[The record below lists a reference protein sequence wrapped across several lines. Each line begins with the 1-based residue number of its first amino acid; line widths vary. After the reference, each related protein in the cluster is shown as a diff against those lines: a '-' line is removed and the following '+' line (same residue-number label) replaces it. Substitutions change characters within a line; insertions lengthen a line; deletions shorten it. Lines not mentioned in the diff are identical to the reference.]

1 MMKYTIMLSFLIVSA
16 ACSRAPSQKPASGPE
31 PAAAP
36 PQAALPVTRLA
47 FPDGASITVEV
58 ADTPEAREKGLMFRR
73 AIPQEYGMLFVF
85 PEEQMLQFWMKNT
98 LVSLDMI
105 WLDGE
110 RRVTGVHP
118 DVPASREDAPEAE
131 LARRTGTGKFVLE
144 LAAGEAARRGLKPG
158 ARLEFSWKDA
168 PL

>member
-58 ADTPEAREKGLMFRR
+58 ADTPGAGKSLMFRR
-73 AIPQEYGMLFVF
+73 AIPRIRDALRL
-85 PEEQMLQFWMKNT
+85 PRTDASFWMKNT